1 MASDIKQVD
10 TSMLYGDDEQSIL
23 DHSLSIMNNLLKKHT
38 NPEILNSMSID
49 KTDGLLRIV
58 DSATKLVNTMATT
71 KIRLMGIN
79 NQSDDRSRLIAILKN
94 IDLRNSQIDNSAN
107 RNTTIEDADIV
118 DVLVPIA
125 RGELTDGIEQLS
137 MELLEYER
145 ENEND

>member
-23 DHSLSIMNNLLKKHT
+23 DHSLSIMSNLLKKHS
-38 NPEILNSMSID
+38 NPEILNAMSID

-94 IDLRNSQIDNSAN
+94 IDLRNNQKEVDTN
-107 RNTTIEDADIV
+107 RTISIEDAEIV
-118 DVLVPIA
+118 DYVVPMV
-125 RGELTDGIEQLS
+125 RGELTGGIEQLS
-137 MELLEYER
+137 MELLDYER
-145 ENEND
+145 ETYND

>member
-1 MASDIKQVD
+1 MATDIKQVD
-10 TSMLYGDDEQSIL
+10 TSMLYGEDEQNIL
-23 DHSLSIMNNLLKKHT
+23 DHSLSIMGQLLKKHT
-38 NPEILNSMSID
+38 NPEILNGMSID

-94 IDLRNSQIDNSAN
+94 IDLRNNQKSNDDT
-107 RNTTIEDADIV
+107 RTTSIEDAEIV
-118 DVLVPIA
+118 DLVVPIV
-125 RGELTDGIEQLS
+125 RGELTGGIEQLS

-145 ENEND
+145 ETYND